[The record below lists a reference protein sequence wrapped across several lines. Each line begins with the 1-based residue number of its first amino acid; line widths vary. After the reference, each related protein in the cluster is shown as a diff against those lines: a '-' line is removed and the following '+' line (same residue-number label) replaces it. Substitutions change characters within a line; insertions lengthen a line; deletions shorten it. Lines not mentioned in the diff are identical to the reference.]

1 VGEDARISVE
11 RARERRLNLE
21 GRNLDHDFAAAAPQT
36 PTGARIQAG
45 VPLAGVGYAA
55 LADHFRAAT

>member
-1 VGEDARISVE
+1 VE